1 MPVAGP
7 SDITPTLHI
16 SDALNSLPSCC
27 SVFAHIVSLFRRGA
41 PVKQIVAAASL
52 GTVRSASLSLFC
64 ARHPT
69 LRRHLRSRSEEDR
82 LFRGLIDGQTLRNIL
97 CVERSPCVRE
107 FTFQK
112 TATFAQKF
120 LESEEYTSVWP
131 NLQTIRSL
139 CAMGHFATQSEDRPY
154 RSVSHF
160 LRANSK
166 TLQTTSFFNGTTLQ
180 LVTCLPTIAVAD
192 VTQKCITTGNWRY
205 RKYPLMGAPPSVLG
219 THHRLLR
226 LLMGARDQWEKH
238 GCSEFDVTTRCSS

>member
-97 CVERSPCVRE
+97 APNVLPAYVNSLSKKQLPLHKNSWSLKSTLACGQTFKRYAHCVLWAILQLNQKIVHTVLCPISYGQTVKPCR
-107 FTFQK
+107 Q
-112 TATFAQKF
+112 
-120 LESEEYTSVWP
+120 
-131 NLQTIRSL
+131 R
-139 CAMGHFATQSEDRPY
+139 
-154 RSVSHF
+154 HF
-160 LRANSK
+160 LMAPHCSSLPVCLR
-166 TLQTTSFFNGTTLQ
+166 LQ
-180 LVTCLPTIAVAD
+180 L
-192 VTQKCITTGNWRY
+192 Q
-205 RKYPLMGAPPSVLG
+205 M
-219 THHRLLR
+219 
-226 LLMGARDQWEKH
+226 
-238 GCSEFDVTTRCSS
+238 

>member
-27 SVFAHIVSLFRRGA
+27 SVFAHIVSLFR
-41 PVKQIVAAASL
+41 L
-52 GTVRSASLSLFC
+52 GGRPSSKKSSPQLPLMRYDQLPFPFSAL
-64 ARHPT
+64 RHPT

-160 LRANSK
+160 LRAN
-166 TLQTTSFFNGTTLQ
+166 LQTTSFFNGTTLHS
-180 LVTCLPTIAVAD
+180 LPVF
-192 VTQKCITTGNWRY
+192 
-205 RKYPLMGAPPSVLG
+205 
-219 THHRLLR
+219 LR
-226 LLMGARDQWEKH
+226 LQLQM
-238 GCSEFDVTTRCSS
+238 